1 MSLFCLK
8 NSGILV
14 HQHLRGQEV
23 CALEISP
30 IEQEERIM
38 QGIRG
43 MFAVLALAA
52 AVLPMTGCNKRLI
65 NERNALYSQNTELQN
80 ELNRC
85 RAAMDSAEGDR
96 SGLMNQIST
105 LQNQLAAE
113 RSKPP
118 VVQRVNVPMPV
129 AAPVRANTGFDSI
142 AGVETETG
150 NGTITVR
157 VPGDVLFASGKTT
170 LRNEALS
177 TLDKIVSVI
186 VRDYPS
192 KTIRVEGYTDT
203 DPIRKS
209 KWEDN
214 LDLSLARAAA
224 VHRHLQKKG
233 VNAKNLEAVGLGE
246 WHPRSTKAKSRRVE
260 IVVVLNN

>member
-1 MSLFCLK
+1 
-8 NSGILV
+8 
-14 HQHLRGQEV
+14 
-23 CALEISP
+23 
-30 IEQEERIM
+30 M

-43 MFAVLALAA
+43 LLTVLALAGA
-52 AVLPMTGCNKRLI
+52 LVPMTGCNKRLI
-65 NERNALYSQNTELQN
+65 DERNALYTQNTELQD

-85 RAAMDSAEGDR
+85 RAAMGSAEGDR
-96 SGLMNQIST
+96 SNLMNQIT
-105 LQNQLAAE
+105 GLQNQLAAE

-118 VVQRVNVPMPV
+118 VQVRVPVPTPV
-129 AAPVRANTGFDSI
+129 PAANGFASI

-233 VNAKNLEAVGLGE
+233 VKPKNLEAVGLGE
-246 WHPRSTKAKSRRVE
+246 WHPRSTKANSRRVE